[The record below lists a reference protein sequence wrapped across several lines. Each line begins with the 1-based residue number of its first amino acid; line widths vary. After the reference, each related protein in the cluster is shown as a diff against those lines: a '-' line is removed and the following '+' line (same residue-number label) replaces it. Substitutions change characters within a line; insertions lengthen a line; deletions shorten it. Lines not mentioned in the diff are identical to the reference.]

1 MLATCNIDVTISF
14 LLTNLYQVLD
24 AAFLLPIS
32 ILYKLLGELYQLF
45 QNIWASTL

>member
-14 LLTNLYQVLD
+14 LLTNLYQLLY

-32 ILYKLLGELYQLF
+32 ILYKLLRRV
-45 QNIWASTL
+45 ISTFSNYLG